1 MKECGYLD
9 EVENEIK
16 KLLIKQEFVDRK
28 NGAPKMIHIKQT
40 DLLNVAI
47 KLVKLIRKNFT

>member
-1 MKECGYLD
+1 MEDCKYLE

-28 NGAPKMIHIKQT
+28 IGAPKMIHIKQT
-40 DLLNVAI
+40 DLLNIAI